1 MVVAPSRNQRKGD
14 TTIYEEWALQ
24 EGVPILDATHVEDLR
39 AIELAPWPRKG
50 GRGALLH
57 HEATPSS
64 NNCYVCEI
72 PPAGKLEPQR
82 HMYEEMV
89 YILEGRGSTSV
100 WQTNS
105 QRQTFEW
112 QRGSLFAIPLN
123 AQYQHFNVSGR
134 EPAKY
139 LAVTNAPVVMNLFAS
154 SDFVFDNC
162 YEFRDRFSGESDYFS
177 REGQRIGRYMIINFV
192 PDVRRFELVA
202 YGERGAGGTN
212 TQFKL
217 SKNTMGAHI
226 SEFPVGTYKKAHRH
240 GAGAHVIILSG
251 EGYSLMWREGD
262 ASRRYDW
269 HEGGL
274 IVPGDMMFHQHF
286 NSGREP
292 VRYLALRFAGRREKN
307 ALDLPLSTISTRLGG
322 HQIEYEDQAALVHET
337 FVEACARSGAE
348 MRMTGF
354 PDHLPEWLRGAGDN
368 D

>member
-1 MVVAPSRNQRKGD
+1 MVIAPSRNNRKSEKS
-14 TTIYEEWALQ
+14 IYEEWALE
-24 EGVPILDATHVEDLR
+24 EGIPIVDGTHVEDLR
-39 AIELAPWPRKG
+39 AIELAPWARKG

-72 PPAGKLEPQR
+72 PAGGQLEPQQ

-89 YILEGRGSTSV
+89 YVLSGRGSTSV
-100 WQTNS
+100 WQADGRKQS
-105 QRQTFEW
+105 FEW

-123 AQYQHFNVSGR
+123 AHYQHFNLSGR
-134 EPAKY
+134 EPARY

-154 SDFVFDNC
+154 ADFVFNNC
-162 YEFRDRFSGESDYFS
+162 YEFRDRYSGEDDYFL
-177 REGQRIGRYMIINFV
+177 RDGERIGRFMITNFV
-192 PDVRRFELVA
+192 PDVRRFELVD
-202 YGERGAGGTN
+202 YRERGAGGKN

-226 SEFPVGTYKKAHRH
+226 SEFPVGTYKKGHRH

-251 EGYSLMWREGD
+251 QGYSIMWREGEPIK
-262 ASRRYDW
+262 RYDW

-274 IVPGDMMFHQHF
+274 VIPGDMMFHQHF
-286 NSGREP
+286 NSGAEP

-322 HQIEYEDQAALVHET
+322 HQIEYEDQDPRVHEM
-337 FVEACARSGAE
+337 FVAACAKSGAE

-354 PDHLPEWLRGAGDN
+354 PHNLPDWLDGTSGD
-368 D
+368 